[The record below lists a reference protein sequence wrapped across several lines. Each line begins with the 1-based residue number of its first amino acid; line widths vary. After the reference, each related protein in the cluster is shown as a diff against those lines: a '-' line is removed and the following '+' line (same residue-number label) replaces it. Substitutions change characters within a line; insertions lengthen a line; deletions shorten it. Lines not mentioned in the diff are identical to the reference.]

1 MKKFSIPLPIRFS
14 IPVILLIFG
23 SVLSIFSFQRDVSL
37 SSARKEKQAISQAS
51 FSGDQTSGT
60 LEYLFRKG
68 DIEGAELVISKL
80 GGDPTINL
88 AILGDEKNNILLS
101 TRYELRNQQLNYTK
115 AAKYMTQLDKV
126 RETMSGKVILSEN
139 KNTIQAMYPVV
150 LGSVAG
156 EVRPTKVGVLVLE
169 YDISTIKKR
178 TNADALQRSL

>member
-51 FSGDQTSGT
+51 ISGDHTSGT
-60 LEYLFRKG
+60 IEYLNRKG
-68 DIEGAELVISKL
+68 EIEGAELVIRKL

-101 TRYELRNQQLNYTK
+101 TRYE
-115 AAKYMTQLDKV
+115 
-126 RETMSGKVILSEN
+126 
-139 KNTIQAMYPVV
+139 
-150 LGSVAG
+150 
-156 EVRPTKVGVLVLE
+156 
-169 YDISTIKKR
+169 
-178 TNADALQRSL
+178 